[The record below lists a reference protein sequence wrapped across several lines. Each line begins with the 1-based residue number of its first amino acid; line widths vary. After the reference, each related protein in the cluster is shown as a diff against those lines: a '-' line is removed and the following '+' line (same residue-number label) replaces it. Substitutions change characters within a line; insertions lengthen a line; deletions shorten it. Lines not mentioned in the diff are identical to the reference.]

1 MQFKEIDQQFIEKQI
16 EKDLFEDVLNNQEN
30 PVEFFYIL
38 APARPADSLQRS
50 S

>member
-30 PVEFFYIL
+30 PVEFFYEIL
-38 APARPADSLQRS
+38 DVLQQLENKG
-50 S
+50 